1 MFGFVEVKLPLLEQ
15 KSNVPPKTLVRLG
28 LSYSTPLHSSP
39 VCIFALQFVA
49 VCQRLCNILN
59 TFKCLFMAMLPFY
72 YKIFEN
78 SLLLPIVKEIELI
91 PFKTTNC
98 FDSN

>member
-15 KSNVPPKTLVRLG
+15 KSNVPPKTSVRLG

-49 VCQRLCNILN
+49 VCQRLCNI
-59 TFKCLFMAMLPFY
+59 
-72 YKIFEN
+72 
-78 SLLLPIVKEIELI
+78 
-91 PFKTTNC
+91 
-98 FDSN
+98 